1 MSYLG
6 IDLAN
11 KLKSS
16 VLATKYPCDVFLRKN
31 DNLSE
36 LEHRGFLA
44 FLAIE

>member
-16 VLATKYPCDVFLRKN
+16 VLATKYCDVFLRKN
-31 DNLSE
+31 GNLSE

-44 FLAIE
+44 FLVIE